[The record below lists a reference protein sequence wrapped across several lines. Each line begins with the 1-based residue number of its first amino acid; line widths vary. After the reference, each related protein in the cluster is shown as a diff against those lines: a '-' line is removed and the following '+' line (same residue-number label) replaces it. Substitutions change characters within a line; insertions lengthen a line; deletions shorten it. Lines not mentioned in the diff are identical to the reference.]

1 MQHKKKINQETL
13 RDINRIVYSGPA
25 GTVSSI
31 PFWRVYDGSAS
42 GQLKGKIVFIG
53 VTAPDL
59 HDDKPV
65 PFSNGQAMAGVEI
78 HANIANMLL
87 LDYRSENFHRGL
99 MSAWLALAVLVPFL
113 TFLLFNNVLWP
124 VAGLHTPTAGHTAAV
139 ITLLLGY
146 APVIL
151 MGLPADDSGHFYPD
165 APINPDGLEQLDYG
179 ERRGKYQ
186 DAWLWLRDNFFE
198 GRVKSV
204 SGNTR
209 EWLDAP

>member
-1 MQHKKKINQETL
+1 MTSAPFHGDLVTGDLPAIAGTCKGPATVIGPGRDVKSELSSFQVRGHVIAVTTVGIFLPRLHHWIMGVPRKMMAFKIARTAMRGVTNGHTTHAKEEGYNG
-13 RDINRIVYSGPA
+13 RDI
-25 GTVSSI
+25 
-31 PFWRVYDGSAS
+31 D
-42 GQLKGKIVFIG
+42 
-53 VTAPDL
+53 
-59 HDDKPV
+59 
-65 PFSNGQAMAGVEI
+65 
-78 HANIANMLL
+78 
-87 LDYRSENFHRGL
+87 
-99 MSAWLALAVLVPFL
+99 
-113 TFLLFNNVLWP
+113 VLWP
-124 VAGLHTPTAGHTAAV
+124 IAGLHTPTAGHTAAV

-209 EWLDAP
+209 EWLGSP